1 MFISF
6 GKPETEIAEEEE
18 ELSPGM
24 VQVIERLGQQ
34 EKRFVIRS

>member
-6 GKPETEIAEEEE
+6 GKPETEIVEEEE
-18 ELSPGM
+18 ELSAGM
-24 VQVIERLGQQ
+24 VQVIERLDQQ